1 MELKTYLAGAI
12 QCVEDGGTQ
21 WRDKIT
27 PKLDALGITVQN
39 PCKSETNSQFGG
51 TIIETREQI
60 KKFKR
65 TGDFES
71 FDKHMQEVI
80 RDDLVQV
87 QGSHFLIVYWSNA
100 YKHGGTV
107 HETVHAWQNHIPI
120 YMVCYD
126 PISEMNDWILAL
138 VRQNGLIFDNFG
150 KLMTFLK
157 FTYKKEI
164 KELQKQKLEKE
175 SKKEAANEQ

>member
-1 MELKTYLAGAI
+1 MQLNTYLCGAI
-12 QCVEDGGTQ
+12 QCLEDSGSQ

-27 PKLDALGITVQN
+27 PKLDVLGIIVQN
-39 PCKSETNSQFGG
+39 PCKSETNQQFG
-51 TIIETREQI
+51 TSISDTREQI

-65 TGDFES
+65 TGDFEA

-80 RDDLVQV
+80 KDDLVQV
-87 QGSHFLIVYWSNA
+87 QKSHFLIVYWSNA
-100 YKHGGTV
+100 YKHGGTI
-107 HETVHAWQNHIPI
+107 HEMVHAWQNHIPI

-126 PISEMNDWILAL
+126 SITEMNDWVLSL

-150 KLMTFLK
+150 KLMTYLK

-164 KELQKQKLEKE
+164 KEFLKQQLDKE
-175 SKKEAANEQ
+175 AKKEGNNEQ